1 MFTFSKTLVAL
12 AASSAVLLCG
22 GPASSAPTAATGS
35 TSATTN
41 AEGARLAASYS
52 AFAGSPENAR
62 AMVDGLRSGSTITL
76 GPSLTGPNA
85 TAPSASLSPATGKM
99 GYGNVN
105 IAISLAK
112 TSLAKEGI
120 TSPTPAQLSAALGGV
135 LGQRSQGL
143 GWGQIAKGMGVTL
156 GSVVSASHTDKSG
169 KASSHAAKADS
180 VAKADIAGKGLGAG
194 KDSGKGG
201 HAGGNGS
208 GNGGGNAGGNGG
220 GNGGGSGGGNGGGG
234 GGGGKK

>member
-1 MFTFSKTLVAL
+1 MFTISKTLVAL
-12 AASSAVLLCG
+12 AVSSAVMLCG
-22 GPASSAPTAATGS
+22 GPAFAQ
-35 TSATTN
+35 TTPN
-41 AEGARLAASYS
+41 PEGARLAANYS

-62 AMVDGLRSGSTITL
+62 SMVNGLRTGTAITL

-85 TAPSASLSPATGKM
+85 TAPAASLSPSTGKM

-112 TSLAKEGI
+112 TSLAQQGI
-120 TSPTPAQLSAALGGV
+120 SNPTPGQLSAALGGV
-135 LGQRSQGL
+135 LGQRSEGM

-169 KASSHAAKADS
+169 KASSHSAKADS

-194 KDSGKGG
+194 KDAGHGGGKGD
-201 HAGGNGS
+201 GNGNGN

-220 GNGGGSGGGNGGGG
+220 GNGGGGG

>member
-1 MFTFSKTLVAL
+1 MFSISKTLVAL
-12 AASSAVLLCG
+12 AASSTIVLCG
-22 GPASSAPTAATGS
+22 GSAFAQT
-35 TSATTN
+35 TSN
-41 AEGARLAASYS
+41 PEGARLAASYS

-62 AMVDGLRSGSTITL
+62 SMVNGLRTGTAITL

-85 TAPSASLSPATGKM
+85 TAPAASLSPSTGKM

-112 TSLAKEGI
+112 TSLAQQGI
-120 TSPTPAQLSAALGGV
+120 SNPTPGQLSAALGGV
-135 LGQRSQGL
+135 LGQRSEGM

-169 KASSHAAKADS
+169 KASSHSAKADS
-180 VAKADIAGKGLGAG
+180 VAKADIAGKGLGASHG
-194 KDSGKGG
+194 GGKGN
-201 HAGGNGS
+201 GNGNGG

-220 GNGGGSGGGNGGGG
+220 GNGGGGGG

>member
-1 MFTFSKTLVAL
+1 MFTIHQTCRKTLISL
-12 AASSAVLLCG
+12 AAGSAVLLCG
-22 GPASSAPTAATGS
+22 GLAPAQTTG
-35 TSATTN
+35 N
-41 AEGARLAASYS
+41 PEGAKLAANYS

-62 AMVDGLRSGSTITL
+62 SMVEGLRTGTQITL
-76 GPSLTGPNA
+76 GPSLTGPNT
-85 TAPSASLSPATGKM
+85 TAPSASLSPSTGKM

-120 TSPTPAQLSAALGGV
+120 TSPTPGQLSAALGGV

-169 KASSHAAKADS
+169 KATSHAAKADS

-201 HAGGNGS
+201 GHAGGNGS

-220 GNGGGSGGGNGGGG
+220 GNGGGGGG

>member
-1 MFTFSKTLVAL
+1 MFTLSKTLVAL
-12 AASSAVLLCG
+12 AASSAILLCG
-22 GPASSAPTAATGS
+22 GPAFAQ
-35 TSATTN
+35 TTPN
-41 AEGARLAASYS
+41 PEGARLAANYS

-62 AMVDGLRSGSTITL
+62 SMVNGLRTGTAITL

-85 TAPSASLSPATGKM
+85 TAPAASLSPSTGKM

-112 TSLAKEGI
+112 TSLAQQGI
-120 TSPTPAQLSAALGGV
+120 SNPTPGQLSAALGGV
-135 LGQRSQGL
+135 LGQRSEGK

-169 KASSHAAKADS
+169 KASSHSAKASTHSAKADS

-194 KDSGKGG
+194 KDAGHGGGKGN
-201 HAGGNGS
+201 GNGA

-220 GNGGGSGGGNGGGG
+220 GNGGGGG

>member
-1 MFTFSKTLVAL
+1 MFTIPKTLIAA
-12 AASSAVLLCG
+12 AASSAALLCG
-22 GPASSAPTAATGS
+22 SLAQAQTA
-35 TSATTN
+35 TSN
-41 AEGARLAASYS
+41 PEGARLAASYS

-62 AMVDGLRSGSTITL
+62 SMVEGLRTGTPITL

-85 TAPSASLSPATGKM
+85 TAPAASLSPSTGKM

-112 TSLAKEGI
+112 TSLAQQGI
-120 TSPTPAQLSAALGGV
+120 SNPTPGQLSAALGGV

-156 GSVVSASHTDKSG
+156 GSVVSASHTDKSA
-169 KASSHAAKADS
+169 KASSRSAKADS

-194 KDSGKGG
+194 KDAGHGGGKGN
-201 HAGGNGS
+201 GNGG

-220 GNGGGSGGGNGGGG
+220 GNGGG
-234 GGGGKK
+234 GGGKK

>member
-1 MFTFSKTLVAL
+1 MLTIHRSFHKTLVSL
-12 AASSAVLLCG
+12 AAGAAVLLCG
-22 GPASSAPTAATGS
+22 GLAQAQTTGN
-35 TSATTN
+35 T
-41 AEGARLAASYS
+41 EGAKLAASYS

-62 AMVDGLRSGSTITL
+62 SMVEGLRTGTQITL

-85 TAPSASLSPATGKM
+85 TAPSASLSPSTGKM

-120 TSPTPAQLSAALGGV
+120 TNPTPAQLSAALGGV

-169 KASSHAAKADS
+169 KATSHAAKADS

-194 KDSGKGG
+194 KDAGHGGGKGG
-201 HAGGNGS
+201 

-220 GNGGGSGGGNGGGG
+220 GNGGGAGGGGGG

>member
-1 MFTFSKTLVAL
+1 MFTISKTLVAL
-12 AASSAVLLCG
+12 AASSTVLLCG
-22 GPASSAPTAATGS
+22 GSAFAQTSSNP
-35 TSATTN
+35 
-41 AEGARLAASYS
+41 EGARLASSYS

-62 AMVDGLRSGSTITL
+62 AMVDGLRTGTTITL

-85 TAPSASLSPATGKM
+85 TAPAASLSPSTGKM

-112 TSLAKEGI
+112 TSLAQQGI
-120 TSPTPAQLSAALGGV
+120 SNPTPGQLSAALGGV
-135 LGQRSQGL
+135 LGQRSEGM

-156 GSVVSASHTDKSG
+156 GSVVSASHTDKSS
-169 KASSHAAKADS
+169 KASSRSAKADS

-194 KDSGKGG
+194 KDAGKDAGHGGGKGN
-201 HAGGNGS
+201 GNGG

-220 GNGGGSGGGNGGGG
+220 GNGGGG

>member
-1 MFTFSKTLVAL
+1 MFTISKTLVAL
-12 AASSAVLLCG
+12 AVSSAVMLCG
-22 GPASSAPTAATGS
+22 GPAFAQ
-35 TSATTN
+35 TTPN
-41 AEGARLAASYS
+41 PEGARLAANYS

-62 AMVDGLRSGSTITL
+62 SMVNGLRTGTAITL

-85 TAPSASLSPATGKM
+85 TAPAASLSPSTGKM

-112 TSLAKEGI
+112 TSLAQQGI
-120 TSPTPAQLSAALGGV
+120 SNPTPGQLSAALGGV
-135 LGQRSQGL
+135 LGQRSEGM

-169 KASSHAAKADS
+169 KASSHSAKADS
-180 VAKADIAGKGLGAG
+180 VAKADIAGKGLGTG
-194 KDSGKGG
+194 KDAGHGGGKGS
-201 HAGGNGS
+201 GNGNGG

-220 GNGGGSGGGNGGGG
+220 VNGGGGG

>member
-1 MFTFSKTLVAL
+1 MLTIHRSFHKTLVCLVAGG
-12 AASSAVLLCG
+12 AVLLCG
-22 GPASSAPTAATGS
+22 GLAQAQTAGNT
-35 TSATTN
+35 
-41 AEGARLAASYS
+41 EGAKLAASYS

-62 AMVDGLRSGSTITL
+62 SMVEGLRTGTQITL

-105 IAISLAK
+105 IAISLVK

-120 TSPTPAQLSAALGGV
+120 TNPTPAQLSAALGGV
-135 LGQRSQGL
+135 LGERSQGL

-169 KASSHAAKADS
+169 KATSHAAKADS

-194 KDSGKGG
+194 KDAGHGGGKGG
-201 HAGGNGS
+201 

-220 GNGGGSGGGNGGGG
+220 GNGGGAGGGGAGG

>member
-1 MFTFSKTLVAL
+1 MFTIHQTFRRTLVSL
-12 AASSAVLLCG
+12 AAGSAVLLCG
-22 GPASSAPTAATGS
+22 GLAQAQT
-35 TSATTN
+35 TSNT
-41 AEGARLAASYS
+41 EGARLAANYS

-62 AMVDGLRSGSTITL
+62 SMVEGLRTGTNITL

-85 TAPSASLSPATGKM
+85 TAPSASLSPSTGKM

-112 TSLAKEGI
+112 TSLAQQGI
-120 TSPTPAQLSAALGGV
+120 TNPTPSQLSTALGGV

-169 KASSHAAKADS
+169 KKTDHAKTDT

-194 KDSGKGG
+194 KGSGHGGG
-201 HAGGNGS
+201 HGG

-220 GNGGGSGGGNGGGG
+220 GTGGGNGGGG
-234 GGGGKK
+234 GGGGGKK

>member
-1 MFTFSKTLVAL
+1 MFTLPKTLIAVA
-12 AASSAVLLCG
+12 AASAALLCG
-22 GPASSAPTAATGS
+22 GLLQAQTAKAGATSTAAGNT
-35 TSATTN
+35 
-41 AEGARLAASYS
+41 EGARLAAHYS

-62 AMVDGLRSGSTITL
+62 ALVDGLRTSTPITL

-85 TAPSASLSPATGKM
+85 TAPAASLSPATGKM
-99 GYGNVN
+99 GYGNIN
-105 IAISLAK
+105 IALSLTK
-112 TSLAKEGI
+112 TSLAKQGI
-120 TSPTPAQLSAALGGV
+120 SNPTPAQLSAALGGV

-143 GWGQIAKGMGVTL
+143 GWGQIAKGMGVSL

-169 KASSHAAKADS
+169 KKTDHAKTDT

-194 KDSGKGG
+194 RDSGHGGKGSG
-201 HAGGNGS
+201 NAGGN

-220 GNGGGSGGGNGGGG
+220 GNGGGAG